1 MAEWL
6 FEQVLAAMESQCHE
20 RMQDAMKTK
29 EGFGIEYDENVAC
42 DVCRTVRV
50 LHCIFLASKGSIGT
64 DVLFICSHFIL
75 FVTIFCRL
83 RVKRTMRW
91 FSAMAVTSVC
101 IR

>member
-50 LHCIFLASKGSIGT
+50 TFYLS
-64 DVLFICSHFIL
+64 
-75 FVTIFCRL
+75 
-83 RVKRTMRW
+83 RW
-91 FSAMAVTSVC
+91 LG
-101 IR
+101 INRY